1 MSSYM
6 RTQVL
11 SVVFAWNMVLTG
23 QANKVTG
30 KIRHDLVPTMVNGAP
45 A

>member
-1 MSSYM
+1 M
-6 RTQVL
+6 QVL
-11 SVVFAWNMVLTG
+11 SVVFAWNMVLMG